1 MRAEEGGMEGGKRGG
16 RGEEKPGGRKD
27 TEKQQF
33 CPRDYATGRVLH
45 LLHPLLC
52 FLSWKIIQAVPLL
65 VFHMTK
71 PHGSHLII
79 LGAAWLPLPSS
90 SSSYRAQQGCKP
102 GHTAHPFLL
111 PSPTPTPR
119 RVLPSGL
126 TDCGAGL
133 GSPDAHH
140 MEGPIRLMTC
150 LVCTILMGEFP
161 LFSLACAQNRIDA
174 HEILGAAFSP

>member
-90 SSSYRAQQGCKP
+90 PAA
-102 GHTAHPFLL
+102 TE
-111 PSPTPTPR
+111 PSRGANLDTPPTPSSFLPPHPR
-119 RVLPSGL
+119 QG
-126 TDCGAGL
+126 G
-133 GSPDAHH
+133 
-140 MEGPIRLMTC
+140 
-150 LVCTILMGEFP
+150 
-161 LFSLACAQNRIDA
+161 FSLAA
-174 HEILGAAFSP
+174 